1 MNIGNF
7 RLGMFFVKR
16 FSRRNASTGNM
27 DRNLDNKI
35 VELTTLYEIA
45 RLASSSLDLDST
57 LNSILHT
64 LSVFLEM
71 KRGTLTL
78 LDPVTGV
85 LQVRASYG
93 LSQSEMRRGIYR
105 VGEGVTGK
113 VFETGKAF
121 IVPDVKK
128 EPLFLNR
135 TASRGDIKK
144 ENISFIGV
152 PVKVRN
158 KPIGVLSVD
167 RLFSLNVDYEEDVR
181 LLNIVASI
189 IGQAVVLHRMIEAE
203 KEKLVLENTRLK
215 DELTKRYSLPNII
228 GSTDTMQE
236 IFHSVEVV
244 SRSESTVLIRGE
256 SGTGKE
262 LIAKAIHYQSP
273 RKNAP
278 FIKFNCAAIPEGL
291 LESELFG
298 HEKGAFT
305 GAIAAKKGRFELAEG
320 GTIFLDEIGDLPV
333 GLQPKMLRVL
343 QEHEF
348 ERIGGEKTI
357 KADVRVIAATSRD
370 LEKSLENGLFRE
382 DLYYRLNVV
391 PIFIPPLRDRREDI
405 PELVDHFAA
414 KYGARA
420 DRVVRFTGDAMLA
433 LTRYPW
439 PGNVRELENVI
450 ERTVVMTDGAVM
462 DASSLKLFP
471 VMIKSPKANASPD
484 ALPQAI
490 QDVELKALKEALART
505 GWRQAAAARLLGITP
520 RQIGY
525 KMRKYGISHSDN
537 QPA

>member
-1 MNIGNF
+1 MYGEYTPP
-7 RLGMFFVKR
+7 FFDMK
-16 FSRRNASTGNM
+16 T
-27 DRNLDNKI
+27 NLDNKI
-35 VELTTLYEIA
+35 IELTTLYEIA

-57 LNSILHT
+57 LHSILHA

-85 LQVRASYG
+85 LQVRASHG
-93 LSQSEMRRGIYR
+93 LSPSEMRRGIYR

-113 VFETGKAF
+113 VFETGRAF

-167 RLFSLNVDYEEDVR
+167 RLFSLNIDYEEDVR

-228 GSTDTMQE
+228 GNTDTMQE
-236 IFHSVEVV
+236 IFRSVEVV

-273 RKNAP
+273 RKNGP

-305 GAIAAKKGRFELAEG
+305 GAISAKKGRFELAQG
-320 GTIFLDEIGDLPV
+320 GTIFLDEVGDLPLA
-333 GLQPKMLRVL
+333 LQPKMLRVL
-343 QEHEF
+343 QEYEF

-357 KADVRVIAATSRD
+357 KADVRIIAATSNN
-370 LEKSLENGLFRE
+370 LEKSLENSQFRE

-405 PELVDHFAA
+405 PELVDYFAA

-420 DRVVRFTGDAMLA
+420 DRVVRFTEDAILA

-450 ERTVVMTDGAVM
+450 ERTVVMTDGAVI
-462 DASSLKLFP
+462 DALSLKLFP
-471 VMIKSPKANASPD
+471 VQLKSPKAQAGPE
-484 ALPQAI
+484 ALPQTI

-525 KMRKYGISHSDN
+525 KMRKYGISPSDS
-537 QPA
+537 QSV

>member
-1 MNIGNF
+1 M
-7 RLGMFFVKR
+7 VKKK
-16 FSRRNASTGNM
+16 
-27 DRNLDNKI
+27 DEKI
-35 VELTTLYEIA
+35 LELTTLYEVA
-45 RLASSSLDLDST
+45 KLASSSLDLDST
-57 LNSILHT
+57 LRSILHT

-78 LDPVTGV
+78 LDSTGV

-93 LSQSEMRRGIYR
+93 LTANEMKRGKYR

-113 VFETGKAF
+113 VFETGRPF
-121 IVPDVKK
+121 IIPDVKK

-135 TASRGDIKK
+135 TGSRGDIKK

-158 KPIGVLSVD
+158 KAIGVLSAD
-167 RLFSLNVDYEEDVR
+167 RLFSVQVNYEEDVR

-189 IGQAVVLHRMIEAE
+189 IGQAVILHGMIEAD
-203 KEKLVLENTRLK
+203 KKKLVQENVRLQR
-215 DELTKRYSLPNII
+215 ELGKKYSLPNII
-228 GSTDTMQE
+228 GTTDTMQE
-236 IFHSVEVV
+236 VFHSVEVV
-244 SRSESTVLIRGE
+244 SKSRSTVLIRGE

-262 LIAKAIHYQSP
+262 LIAKAIHYISP
-273 RKNAP
+273 RSKRP

-305 GAIAAKKGRFELAEG
+305 GAIAAKKGRFELAQG
-320 GTIFLDEIGDLPV
+320 GTIFLDEIGDLPLS
-333 GLQPKMLRVL
+333 LQPKMLRVL

-348 ERIGGEKTI
+348 ERVGGENTI
-357 KADVRVIAATSRD
+357 KVDIRVIAATGRD
-370 LEKSLENGLFRE
+370 LEKSLEDGMFRE

-405 PELVDHFAA
+405 PELVDYFAK

-420 DRVVRFTGDAMLA
+420 DRSVHFTQDAVVA

-450 ERTVVMTDGAVM
+450 ERTVVMTDNNVI
-462 DASSLKLFP
+462 DASGLKLLP
-471 VMIKSPKANASPD
+471 VQIKPVNKSREHE
-484 ALPQAI
+484 ALPQAV

-505 GWRQAAAARLLGITP
+505 SWRQAAAARLLGITP

-525 KMRKYGISHSDN
+525 KMRKYGLLPSDG
-537 QPA
+537 QPL

>member
-1 MNIGNF
+1 M
-7 RLGMFFVKR
+7 VKEK
-16 FSRRNASTGNM
+16 
-27 DRNLDNKI
+27 DEKI
-35 VELTTLYEIA
+35 LELTTLYEVA
-45 RLASSSLDLDST
+45 RLASSSLDLNST
-57 LNSILHT
+57 LGSILHA
-64 LSVFLEM
+64 LSVSLEM

-78 LDPVTGV
+78 LDSSTGV
-85 LQVRASYG
+85 LEVRASYG
-93 LSQSEMRRGIYR
+93 LSASEMKRGRYKI
-105 VGEGVTGK
+105 GEGVTGK
-113 VFETGKAF
+113 VFETGLPF
-121 IVPDVKK
+121 IAPDVKK

-135 TASRGDIKK
+135 TGSRGDIKK

-158 KPIGVLSVD
+158 KVIGVFSVD
-167 RLFSLNVDYEEDVR
+167 RLFPMKVDYEEDVR

-189 IGQAVVLHRMIEAE
+189 IGQAVILHDMIEAD
-203 KEKLVLENTRLK
+203 KKKLVQENVRLK
-215 DELTKRYSLPNII
+215 RELGTKYSLPNII
-228 GSTDTMQE
+228 GTTDTMQE
-236 IFHSVEVV
+236 VFHSVEVV
-244 SRSESTVLIRGE
+244 SKSRSTVLIRGE

-262 LIAKAIHYQSP
+262 LIAKAIHYTSP
-273 RKNAP
+273 RSKGP

-305 GAIAAKKGRFELAEG
+305 GAIAAKKGRFELAQG
-320 GTIFLDEIGDLPV
+320 GTIFLDEIGDLPLS
-333 GLQPKMLRVL
+333 LQPKILRVL

-348 ERIGGEKTI
+348 ERVGGERTMKVEI
-357 KADVRVIAATSRD
+357 RVIAATSRD

-405 PELVDHFAA
+405 PELVDYFVR

-420 DRVVRFTGDAMLA
+420 DRSVRFTEDAVMA

-450 ERTVVMTDGAVM
+450 ERTVVMTDNNVI
-462 DASSLKLFP
+462 DAPSLKLFP
-471 VMIKSPKANASPD
+471 VQIKPLNTSKEHE
-484 ALPQAI
+484 ALPQTI

-525 KMRKYGISHSDN
+525 KMRKYGIASSDSR
-537 QPA
+537 PL

>member
-1 MNIGNF
+1 MN
-7 RLGMFFVKR
+7 R
-16 FSRRNASTGNM
+16 S
-27 DRNLDNKI
+27 LDNKI

-45 RLASSSLDLDST
+45 KLASSSLDLDST
-57 LNSILHT
+57 LHSILHT

-78 LDPVTGV
+78 LDPATGT

-93 LSQSEMRRGIYR
+93 LSKSEMKLGTYR
-105 VGEGVTGK
+105 IGEGVTGK
-113 VFETGKAF
+113 VFETGRAF
-121 IVPDVKK
+121 IIPDVKK

-135 TASRGDIKK
+135 TGSRGDIKK

-158 KPIGVLSVD
+158 KPIGVMSVD
-167 RLFSLNVDYEEDVR
+167 RLFSLKINYEEDVR

-215 DELTKRYSLPNII
+215 DELGKRYSLPNII

-236 IFHSVEVV
+236 VFHSVEVV
-244 SRSESTVLIRGE
+244 SKSDSTVLIRGE

-273 RKNAP
+273 RKDGP
-278 FIKFNCAAIPEGL
+278 LIKFNCAAIPEGL

-305 GAIAAKKGRFELAEG
+305 GAVAAKKGRFELAKG
-320 GTIFLDEIGDLPV
+320 GTIFLDEIGDLPLT
-333 GLQPKMLRVL
+333 LQPKILRVL

-348 ERIGGEKTI
+348 ERVGGENTI
-357 KADVRVIAATSRD
+357 KVDVRVIAATSRD
-370 LEKSLENGLFRE
+370 LERSLEDGQFRE

-391 PIFIPPLRDRREDI
+391 PIFIPPLRERREDI
-405 PELVDHFAA
+405 PEMVDYFAR

-420 DRVVRFTGDAMLA
+420 ERDVRFTEEAIMA
-433 LTRYPW
+433 LMRYPW

-450 ERTVVMTDGAVM
+450 ERTVVMTENNII
-462 DASSLKLFP
+462 DASSLKLLP
-471 VMIKSPKANASPD
+471 VQLKPAKASGGTD
-484 ALPQAI
+484 AHALTQTVH
-490 QDVELKALKEALART
+490 DVELKALKEALART
-505 GWRQAAAARLLGITP
+505 GWRQAAAARMLGITP

-525 KMRKYGISHSDN
+525 KMRKYGLIHPDG
-537 QPA
+537 QPQ